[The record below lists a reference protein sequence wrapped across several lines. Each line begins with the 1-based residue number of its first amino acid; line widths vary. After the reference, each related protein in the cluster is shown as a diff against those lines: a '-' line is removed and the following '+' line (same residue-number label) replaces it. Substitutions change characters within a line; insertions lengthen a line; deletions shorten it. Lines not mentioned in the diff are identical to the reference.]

1 MSLSPTCIRL
11 KAENKIFVIPSQP
24 ASFPRPGSSSP
35 LTLNRRQFAA
45 LLAFPAT
52 RLRFSFPAFRENSWR
67 KCGKKGEWG
76 GKGISPENGNA
87 TDVARNP
94 PEINAPR
101 RDLFL
106 GRENAGSRGI
116 SFWQSRR
123 IRRLRIQKVFFVSLV
138 SPFRLSAET
147 VALRYAQ
154 KVRLFSPFFCSK
166 GSKGGEREL
175 GKKKT
180 LTKFQKCGSEK
191 KKNLRQQ
198 QLQ

>member
-1 MSLSPTCIRL
+1 MREVGVGE
-11 KAENKIFVIPSQP
+11 KV
-24 ASFPRPGSSSP
+24 FP
-35 LTLNRRQFAA
+35 
-45 LLAFPAT
+45 
-52 RLRFSFPAFRENSWR
+52 LR
-67 KCGKKGEWG
+67 GGEE
-76 GKGISPENGNA
+76 KENGNA

-101 RDLFL
+101 RDLFWADK
-106 GRENAGSRGI
+106 NAGSRGI
-116 SFWQSRR
+116 SFWQSRC
-123 IRRLRIQKVFFVSLV
+123 IQRLRIQKVFFVSLV

-154 KVRLFSPFFCSK
+154 KVRLFPPLFFCSK

-191 KKNLRQQ
+191 KKLRRQ